1 MINRINVASGD
12 PFERMNVIMKDG
24 QEIEFFPDQF
34 HKVLGE
40 EGEKF
45 MIVTNVDDIWKIPRK
60 NISRI
65 DIVFQPLGK
74 RKAKPISNKSF
85 TIKKM

>member
-1 MINRINVASGD
+1 
-12 PFERMNVIMKDG
+12 MKDG

-34 HKVLGE
+34 HQVLGE

-45 MIVTNVDDIWKIPRK
+45 MIVTNVDVILEIPRE

-74 RKAKPISNKSF
+74 GDFELIPNKSF
-85 TIKKM
+85 TIKEM